1 MGVRNSFRNNR
12 KKTPQKEVAK
22 SGAKE
27 HSGKILDADNEQ
39 GTIKVQEA
47 MGVTVFKR
55 SDGKLYDTI
64 IQSHSISDM
73 GDVKFY
79 KNQGDKIIEK

>member
-1 MGVRNSFRNNR
+1 
-12 KKTPQKEVAK
+12 
-22 SGAKE
+22 
-27 HSGKILDADNEQ
+27 
-39 GTIKVQEA
+39 